1 MVDNTDLTRNR
12 IRAYHFIKYLFASVN
27 WVDVDLRRD
36 NDVALT
42 VDVKLSDLTSLRE
55 GKANPSAKLVDGVK
69 KFFADNPNITLA
81 ADIDRVL
88 VDPFKQP

>member
-1 MVDNTDLTRNR
+1 MLDNKDLVKNR
-12 IRAYHFIKYLFASVN
+12 KRAYHFIKSRLGGVT
-27 WVDVDLRRD
+27 WVDVERD
-36 NDVALT
+36 DKIADILH
-42 VDVKLSDLTSLRE
+42 VKLTDLISLKE